1 MRIALLGA
9 DEEALA
15 LVRHAV
21 LLDGH
26 SLVAACDVGNW
37 LDQLA
42 ALAPGVRLE
51 DNWETLVLG
60 SVADAV
66 IVARGLTSQARVTGF
81 DDAERRAD
89 QLRKLAAAA
98 VPLLVVAPA
107 CEAIVGFEIEMIRR
121 DVGGTVVPY
130 APGRHHPALARLATW
145 LMDSGASPV
154 GPIEQILLERQQGER
169 SRGSVLLQLARDAAI
184 VRRLV
189 GDIRA
194 VSASGPPREAGRDP
208 LGPKPTTLPPLANL
222 SVTLGGQIETPV
234 RWSIGPVVDHE
245 GGRLILVGQRGRCV
259 LHMPAAGPWRLE
271 LPGNVTAEIDLQ
283 QDAPHVEA
291 EAVLADLAQ
300 RILDPRP
307 SGEAAGDGA
316 WLAACRDQ
324 EVTEAVDRSLAR
336 GRTIELF
343 NEQHTEEESFKGV
356 MAMGGCLLLSA
367 TLVMVFVV
375 AMVEGL
381 QLPLREMGFW
391 RAWPLY
397 VLMPL
402 GVFLLLQLLG
412 FVVKKEAAP
421 GAASGPAASLLPGQS
436 GLES

>member
-26 SLVAACDVGNW
+26 ALVAACDVGPW
-37 LDQLA
+37 SDQLP
-42 ALAPGVRLE
+42 ALAPGARLE
-51 DNWETLVLG
+51 DNWESLVLG
-60 SVADAV
+60 SMADAV

-81 DDAERRAD
+81 DDVERRAD

-107 CEAIVGFEIEMIRR
+107 SEAIVGFEIEMIRR
-121 DVGGTVVPY
+121 DVGGTIVPY
-130 APGRHHPALARLATW
+130 SPGRQHPALDRLSNW
-145 LMDSGASPV
+145 LTDLDESPV
-154 GPIEQILLERQQGER
+154 GPIEQILLERQQGDR
-169 SRGSVLLQLARDAAI
+169 SRGAVLVQLARDAAI

-208 LGPKPTTLPPLANL
+208 LGPKPTALPPLANL
-222 SVTLGGQIETPV
+222 SVTIGGQLETPV
-234 RWSIGPVVDHE
+234 RWSIGPVVDTE
-245 GGRLILVGQRGRCV
+245 GGRLVLVGQRGRCV
-259 LHMPAAGPWRLE
+259 LHMPEAGPWRLE
-271 LPGNVTAEIDLQ
+271 LPGAAAAEIDTQ
-283 QDAPHVEA
+283 HAAPHVEA
-291 EAVLADLAQ
+291 EAVLADLKQ
-300 RILDPRP
+300 RMLATRS
-307 SGEAAGDGA
+307 SGQEAGDGA

-324 EVTEAVDRSLAR
+324 EVAEAVDRSLAR

-375 AMVEGL
+375 ALVEGL

-391 RAWPLY
+391 QAWPLY
-397 VLMPL
+397 VLLPL

-412 FVVKKEAAP
+412 FAVKKEAAP

>member
-21 LLDGH
+21 LIGGH
-26 SLVAACDVGNW
+26 SLVAACDAGLWSN
-37 LDQLA
+37 QLV

-51 DNWETLVLG
+51 DNWESLVLG
-60 SVADAV
+60 TVADAV
-66 IVARGLTSQARVTGF
+66 VVSRGLASQAHVTGF
-81 DDAERRAD
+81 DDTERRAD
-89 QLRKLAAAA
+89 QLRKLAAARI
-98 VPLLVVAPA
+98 PLLIIVPA
-107 CEAIVGFEIEMIRR
+107 CEAILGFEIEMIRR
-121 DVGGTVVPY
+121 DVGGVVVPY
-130 APGRHHPALARLATW
+130 SPGRHHSMLSRLALW
-145 LMDSGASPV
+145 LANPGESPV
-154 GPIEQILLERQQGER
+154 GPIEQILLERQQADR
-169 SRGSVLLQLARDAAI
+169 SRDAVLVQLARDTAL
-184 VRRLV
+184 VRQLV
-189 GDIRA
+189 GDIRT

-222 SVTLGGQIETPV
+222 SVNLGGQLETPV
-234 RWSIGPVVDHE
+234 RWSIGPVADAP
-245 GGRLILVGQRGRCV
+245 GGRLVLVGEQGRAV
-259 LHMPAAGPWRLE
+259 LSMPAAGEWRLDLAGAAVE
-271 LPGNVTAEIDLQ
+271 PAEEPS
-283 QDAPHVEA
+283 ASEA
-291 EAVLADLAQ
+291 QVALADLKR
-300 RILDPRP
+300 RIVEQQPD
-307 SGEAAGDGA
+307 DGA

-324 EVTEAVDRSLAR
+324 EVAESVDRSLAR

-367 TLVMVFVV
+367 TLVMLFAV
-375 AMVEGL
+375 ALVEAL

-397 VLMPL
+397 VLLPL

-412 FVVKKEAAP
+412 FVAKKEPAP
-421 GAASGPAASLLPGQS
+421 DEASGPPATLLPGQS